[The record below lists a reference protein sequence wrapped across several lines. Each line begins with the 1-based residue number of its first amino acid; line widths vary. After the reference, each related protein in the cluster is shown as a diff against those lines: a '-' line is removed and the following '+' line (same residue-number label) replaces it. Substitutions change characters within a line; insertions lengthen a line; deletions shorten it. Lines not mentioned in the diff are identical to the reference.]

1 LSEPDNNFTNLYVT
15 NLDSSIDHKALIAM
29 FESIGPLESA
39 KLKLNDD
46 GTPTGIAFVNYRKS
60 EDAQKAIKEMDKSQ
74 TPSGGIIF
82 VTRFVSRQEN
92 LLQKDSQSLTP
103 IAQNM
108 KRTFDSNIFVNYL
121 PLETT
126 EEEVK
131 EKFEVTGKILQ
142 LRLNKKPQKLF

>member
-1 LSEPDNNFTNLYVT
+1 
-15 NLDSSIDHKALIAM
+15 
-29 FESIGPLESA
+29 
-39 KLKLNDD
+39 
-46 GTPTGIAFVNYRKS
+46 
-60 EDAQKAIKEMDKSQ
+60 
-74 TPSGGIIF
+74 
-82 VTRFVSRQEN
+82 
-92 LLQKDSQSLTP
+92 LTP